1 MVEDENIYILKKS
14 KLFKGLKTYDIER
27 VYDFT
32 MPTTK
37 EFDKNETIVGQ
48 GEIVS
53 KIGII
58 KKGTV
63 ISMKYHLNGEAQIL
77 RIYKPGEVLSLDTV
91 NTTFLTS
98 PVSLISQT
106 ECVIVF
112 LNYKKLLEVD
122 KINPE
127 IKETIIFN
135 NSEILSNEL
144 VRLMYKI
151 DVLSKRTLQER
162 VLTYLSI
169 IREKKGT
176 DTFDISMNQEQFA
189 QYLCVNRSV
198 LSKELN
204 LMRKNGLIDYKKNKY
219 TIYQHINLT
228 KKAKQ

>member
-1 MVEDENIYILKKS
+1 M
-14 KLFKGLKTYDIER
+14 
-27 VYDFT
+27 
-32 MPTTK
+32 
-37 EFDKNETIVGQ
+37 
-48 GEIVS
+48 
-53 KIGII
+53 
-58 KKGTV
+58 
-63 ISMKYHLNGEAQIL
+63 NGEAQIL
-77 RIYKPGEVLSLDTV
+77 RIYKQGEVLSLDTV

-106 ECVIVF
+106 ESVIAF

-122 KINPE
+122 KISPE

-151 DVLSKRTLQER
+151 DVLSKRTLQEK

-169 IREKKGT
+169 ISEKKGT

-219 TIYQHINLT
+219 TIFQHINLP

>member
-1 MVEDENIYILKKS
+1 MADDDNLTFLKKS
-14 KLFKGLKTYDIER
+14 HLFKGLSDEEILVVRDYA
-27 VYDFT
+27 
-32 MPTTK
+32 MPSLRAY
-37 EFDKNETIVGQ
+37 DKNDVIVGQ
-48 GEIVS
+48 GDPVS

-58 KKGTV
+58 CQGTAL
-63 ISMKYHLNGEAQIL
+63 STKYHYNGETQIL
-77 RIYKPGEVLSLDTV
+77 RIYKQGEVLSLDAV

-106 ECVIVF
+106 ACEILF
-112 LNYKKLLEVD
+112 LPYQKLMQEDNLS
-122 KINPE
+122 PS

-169 IREKKGT
+169 IREKKGK

-204 LMRKNGLIDYKKNKY
+204 QMRKRGLIDYKKNRY
-219 TIYQHINLT
+219 TLYE
-228 KKAKQ
+228 KFMDK